1 MHTWGVVWTRKHNM
15 HFDGKCKSA
24 MAKWGHKYLQFPARA
39 LPMLTL
45 APSTSTHGL
54 VHLGE
59 KKPTKNS
66 QTTNTICLP
75 EYGGSERELHRWDLE
90 ITYTGNGE
98 IRLPPKKNSKQY
110 LKLGIFTAY
119 QQLTNMNTLRASNI
133 LPTMAGQLLK
143 RWVKRQHDNCR
154 V

>member
-1 MHTWGVVWTRKHNM
+1 M
-15 HFDGKCKSA
+15 
-24 MAKWGHKYLQFPARA
+24 
-39 LPMLTL
+39 
-45 APSTSTHGL
+45 
-54 VHLGE
+54 
-59 KKPTKNS
+59 
-66 QTTNTICLP
+66 
-75 EYGGSERELHRWDLE
+75 E
-90 ITYTGNGE
+90 IAYTGNGE

-133 LPTMAGQLLK
+133 LPTTAGELLK